1 MKQEQKIEFIVTPDG
16 ELKGFKD
23 PNFIIDDLVIP
34 SKYEGIIIS
43 KIGSN
48 AFSGKQFSSLSI
60 PETVTSIGDNAFGGS
75 EVLLDQKIS
84 MPTKLKQ

>member
-34 SKYEGIIIS
+34 SIYEGIIIS
-43 KIGSN
+43 KIGNN
-48 AFSGKQFSSLSI
+48 AFLGKQFISLSI
-60 PETVTSIGDNAFGGS
+60 PDSIISIGDNAFGGS
-75 EVLLDQKIS
+75 ETLPDQEIS
-84 MPTKLKQ
+84 VPTKLKQ